1 MVQVTVLMVT
11 IFVGWLL
18 LDFTKHKKLTKENVL
33 SALISG
39 FIAGAVYYFLFGL
52 F

>member
-18 LDFTKHKKLTKENVL
+18 LDFVKHKKLTKENVL
-33 SALISG
+33 SAGISG
-39 FIAGAVYYFLFGL
+39 VVAGGLYYLLFGL
-52 F
+52 L